1 MKKVMQWTIGLHLC
15 FFSGF
20 IPSLIQGLS
29 FKEFDAIQAQLQSFG
44 EWVERVDKIM
54 RLFTPWI

>member
-1 MKKVMQWTIGLHLC
+1 MKKVMQWAIGLHLC

-20 IPSLIQGLS
+20 IPALIQGLS
-29 FKEFDAIQAQLQSFG
+29 FKEFDAIQAQLQSLG
-44 EWVERVDKIM
+44 EWVDRADKIM